1 MLKISL
7 YCKMGKNR
15 KKHICNI
22 PNILRCILSHV
33 FANDKACNEHRG
45 DGCSFG
51 KNESACSFLICF
63 DLNVDKRVTPTE
75 Q

>member
-1 MLKISL
+1 MLKNSL
-7 YCKMGKNR
+7 CYKMGKIERN
-15 KKHICNI
+15 KCKI
-22 PNILRCILSHV
+22 PNILRCILYHDFV
-33 FANDKACNEHRG
+33 NDRTCNEHRG

-63 DLNVDKRVTPTE
+63 DLNVGKRVTPTE